1 MEIISRKEAK
11 EKGLKRYFTG
21 KPCPNG
27 HISERLVS
35 NHGCIRCNL
44 ENNSKRYFINRY
56 GKVPEKEVIKDGYK
70 RCATC
75 NEIKPLLNFKKTK
88 GGYRGVAGTC
98 KTCTSIKVKQYQ
110 DTPQWRINYY
120 EYQWKKLPIEHKY
133 RPDFQHICIQCGE
146 EFLID
151 GTPKGYKKALCCSIH
166 ESYEYPRKT
175 CSKSCNDALAFQTTY
190 KYRIKERYKNDSEY
204 RNKILKVQ
212 SEYTKLPRVRKKIRE
227 TARVYRKE
235 NKEKI
240 NTYQTNWASDKRK
253 TDLSFKMMELLRKR
267 VLGLLKQNGFYK
279 EESSLEL
286 LGADVLFVQEHLES
300 QFEDGMSWDNWTP
313 NGWHLD
319 HIRPCAT
326 FDLSDTN
333 QQKVCFNWR
342 NLQPL
347 WSHINTSK
355 RNLYRKS
362 NEQIW
367 IKRMRDLGYEGEL
380 FLKFPT

>member
-1 MEIISRKEAK
+1 
-11 EKGLKRYFTG
+11 
-21 KPCPNG
+21 
-27 HISERLVS
+27 
-35 NHGCIRCNL
+35 
-44 ENNSKRYFINRY
+44 
-56 GKVPEKEVIKDGYK
+56 
-70 RCATC
+70 C

-212 SEYTKLPRVRKKIRE
+212 SEYTKLPKVRKKIRE

-240 NTYQTNWASDKRK
+240 NTYQTN
-253 TDLSFKMMELLRKR
+253 
-267 VLGLLKQNGFYK
+267 
-279 EESSLEL
+279 
-286 LGADVLFVQEHLES
+286 
-300 QFEDGMSWDNWTP
+300 
-313 NGWHLD
+313 
-319 HIRPCAT
+319 
-326 FDLSDTN
+326 
-333 QQKVCFNWR
+333 
-342 NLQPL
+342 
-347 WSHINTSK
+347 
-355 RNLYRKS
+355 
-362 NEQIW
+362 
-367 IKRMRDLGYEGEL
+367 
-380 FLKFPT
+380 